1 MVMYATLALVLG
13 FGLDLILGDPQ
24 GWPHIVR
31 GFGWL
36 IQTLERKLYPWENK
50 RLGGTVLVLIMGTVS
65 ALLPLGLLILAWQIS
80 PWMFVL
86 AESLLCWQ
94 LLAVKSLKTESDLV
108 YQALA
113 AEDLPG
119 ARQAVARIVGR
130 DTQSLDEAGVTRAAV
145 ETVAEN
151 ASDGVAAPLFYILL
165 GGSPLGCLYKA
176 VNTMDSM
183 IGYKNERYLAFGRSA
198 ARLDDLL
205 NYLPARICALLMI
218 LAAALSGLDAGR
230 AWRIWRRDRYNHASP
245 NSAQTEAVMAGALG
259 IRLAG
264 DAYYFGRLHR
274 KPFIGDPVRPV
285 EPRDILRSH
294 GLLYGTS
301 VLLMLAAILL
311 RGVFY
316 AAI

>member
-50 RLGGTVLVLIMGTVS
+50 RLGGTVLVFIMGAVS
-65 ALLPLGLLILAWQIS
+65 TLLPLGLLILAWQIS
-80 PWMFVL
+80 PWVFVL

-108 YQALA
+108 YQTLA

-301 VLLMLAAILL
+301 VLLMQAAILL

>member
-36 IQTLERKLYPWENK
+36 IQTLERWLYPWENK
-50 RLGGTVLVLIMGTVS
+50 RLGGTMLVLIVLAVS
-65 ALLPLGLLILAWQIS
+65 TMLPLGLLILAWQIS
-80 PWMFVL
+80 PWVFVL
-86 AESLLCWQ
+86 TESLLCWQ
-94 LLAVKSLKTESDLV
+94 LLAVKSLKVESGLV
-108 YQALA
+108 YHALA
-113 AEDLPG
+113 AGDLSG
-119 ARQAVARIVGR
+119 ARKAVARIVGR

-183 IGYKNERYLAFGRSA
+183 IGYKNERYLDFGRSA

-205 NYLPARICALLMI
+205 NYAPARICALLMI
-218 LAAALSGLDAGR
+218 LTSALSGMDAGR
-230 AWRIWRRDRYNHASP
+230 ACRIWRRDRYNHASP

-274 KPFIGDPVRPV
+274 KPFIGDPTRPV

-301 VLLMLAAILL
+301 VLLMVAAILL
-311 RGVFY
+311 RGVLY